1 MSIGFIYS
9 CKINNNFWPDI
20 AIKNKP
26 FGDHLR
32 IFLLNHP
39 LTPSVQ
45 WSSACS
51 GHGYFQLEERLACK
65 KFPIWSLIKYLKDLE
80 VCPHFSVKFENE
92 TKTLFFHYPISCHWS
107 FYAPW
112 KHQTTF
118 CFLTFLGGIKRVHDR
133 KGLILSKFSFFKQFC
148 QFSWSNICRS
158 NLIDMEEKVGII
170 HYVHKISRKT
180 KISYTLICT
189 RVYIWRT

>member
-1 MSIGFIYS
+1 MTRYCYKKQTFWWPSSYISPKSPTDTFSSMIISLLWPRLFSIGRKVSLQKVSNLIIDKVF
-9 CKINNNFWPDI
+9 
-20 AIKNKP
+20 
-26 FGDHLR
+26 
-32 IFLLNHP
+32 
-39 LTPSVQ
+39 
-45 WSSACS
+45 
-51 GHGYFQLEERLACK
+51 ERLRSMSTLQCQ
-65 KFPIWSLIKYLKDLE
+65 IWKWNQNFIFSL
-80 VCPHFSVKFENE
+80 PHFMP
-92 TKTLFFHYPISCHWS
+92 LIS

-170 HYVHKISRKT
+170 HYIHKISRKT
-180 KISYTLICT
+180 KISYPLICT